1 MVKKR
6 TQILDSG
13 GLALPYFLF
22 PQFFFVVCMGIQNL
36 CWYLIRLKKCM
47 NSVGLVFDHLEGKTL
62 FGEIDFSNDHMV

>member
-22 PQFFFVVCMGIQNL
+22 PQSFVVICMGLPKSIL
-36 CWYLIRLKKCM
+36 IIRLKKKSI
-47 NSVGLVFDHLEGKTL
+47 NSVGLVFDHLEGKKY
-62 FGEIDFSNDHMV
+62 SVW